1 MIDANEWI
9 GRQVSDIQT
18 IEAWPLNG
26 LKSLIGPELQRDAV
40 DARAAVHPCAHWL
53 YFVPVTEQSG
63 IDVDG
68 HPKRGDF
75 IPPLA
80 LPRRMWAKSAIT
92 FAGDIMLGDRIE
104 KVSTIASVDQ
114 KSGKSGELV
123 FLEIDHKYLQDS
135 RLLRHETQTIVYR
148 DHQRY
153 EDSIFTQLADEM
165 PQWSHP
171 TRLGPVELFRYSA
184 ITFNAHRIHYDADY
198 TRNVEGYPSII
209 VQGQFIATLALSRAL
224 AALGMPRCKKFTF
237 KAVKPVFSEQTVF
250 IEGRKSEDGKI
261 LAWARQE
268 DGRLN
273 MTAEIEL

>member
-1 MIDANEWI
+1 MIDANEWV
-9 GRQVSDIQT
+9 GRQISDTQT
-18 IEAWPLNG
+18 VEAWPLNG
-26 LKSLIGPELQRDAV
+26 LKSLIEPQLQCDAV
-40 DARAAVHPCAHWL
+40 DARGAIHPCAHWL
-53 YFVPVTEQSG
+53 YFVPATEQSR

-68 HPKRGDF
+68 HPERGEF

-92 FAGDIMLGDRIE
+92 FAGDIKLGDHIQ
-104 KVSTIASVDQ
+104 KVSTVASVDQ
-114 KSGKSGELV
+114 KSGRSGELV
-123 FLEIDHKYLQDS
+123 FLEIDNKYLLDNQ
-135 RLLRHETQTIVYR
+135 LLRHEMQTIVYR

-153 EDSIFTQLADEM
+153 DDSIFTQLADEK

-171 TRLGPVELFRYSA
+171 TRLGAVELFRYSA
-184 ITFNAHRIHYDADY
+184 ITFNGHRIHYDGDY

-224 AALGMPRCKKFTF
+224 VALGVPHCKKFTF
-237 KAVKPVFSEQTVF
+237 KAVKPIFSEQTFF
-250 IEGRKSEDGKI
+250 IEGRKNEDGKI

-268 DGRLN
+268 DGRVN